1 MLFYAK
7 SRAKVVQMLYAVV
20 QLWPNL
26 FIASPRFSPNLP
38 NFSQLLPTSS
48 NFFPTFSQL
57 PPIDK

>member
-1 MLFYAK
+1 MLFYAFL
-7 SRAKVVQMLYAVV
+7 RAKVVQMLYAVV

-38 NFSQLLPTSS
+38 NFFQLFP